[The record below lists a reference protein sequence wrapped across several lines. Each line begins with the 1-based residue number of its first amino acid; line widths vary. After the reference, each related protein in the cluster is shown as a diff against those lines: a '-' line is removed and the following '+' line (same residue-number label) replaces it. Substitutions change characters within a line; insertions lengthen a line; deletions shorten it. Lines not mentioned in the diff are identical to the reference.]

1 MYLTYV
7 SFYSTIF
14 TFLYSSYMK
23 ETEWINC
30 FPQNLTK
37 SLFCSNHL
45 YMIYCLQKDGISVST
60 DFVAVDT
67 AYLQVYKY
75 NKIIN

>member
-7 SFYSTIF
+7 SHYSIIF

-37 SLFCSNHL
+37 S
-45 YMIYCLQKDGISVST
+45 QKI
-60 DFVAVDT
+60 AAQDT
-67 AYLQVYKY
+67 LLAQLLKRHR
-75 NKIIN
+75 K

>member
-23 ETEWINC
+23 ETEWISC
-30 FPQNLTK
+30 CPQNLTK
-37 SLFCSNHL
+37 SR
-45 YMIYCLQKDGISVST
+45 
-60 DFVAVDT
+60 FVILSET
-67 AYLQVYKY
+67 EGTEE
-75 NKIIN
+75 KIA

>member
-1 MYLTYV
+1 
-7 SFYSTIF
+7 
-14 TFLYSSYMK
+14 MK
-23 ETEWINC
+23 SDRKVA
-30 FPQNLTK
+30 F
-37 SLFCSNHL
+37 FSNHL
-45 YMIYCLQKDGISVST
+45 YMICCSQKDGISVST

>member
-7 SFYSTIF
+7 SYYSTIF

-37 SLFCSNHL
+37 SLYNT
-45 YMIYCLQKDGISVST
+45 KRT
-60 DFVAVDT
+60 DALSPFLFA
-67 AYLQVYKY
+67 
-75 NKIIN
+75 